1 MKADQYVT
9 VAREGT
15 HEAEI
20 NRSRF
25 LCSIAPAA
33 TEQEAQEFIA
43 RVRKEHPTAT
53 HNCYAYVIGADASVQ
68 KASDDGEPGGT
79 AGVPML
85 QMLTRREVRYAV
97 AVVTRYYGGVK
108 LGAGGLIR
116 AYGGVVGEALDALG
130 TITRHRY
137 RLATVTVDHQRA
149 GKTQN
154 DLRATGRAV
163 LDVRYGEAVSIEI
176 GLPEADVDAF
186 RAWLADVTAGTA
198 GFELGGEAYGDG

>member
-1 MKADQYVT
+1 MKSDQYAT
-9 VAREGT
+9 VAREGV
-15 HEAEI
+15 HESEI

-25 LCSIAPAA
+25 LCSLAPAA
-33 TEQEAQEFIA
+33 TEQEAQEFVA
-43 RVRKEHPTAT
+43 RIRREHPTAT

-85 QMLTRREVRYAV
+85 QMLMRRDVRYAV

-116 AYGGVVGEALDALG
+116 AYGGVVGEALDVLG
-130 TITRHRY
+130 TVTRRRY

-149 GKTQN
+149 GKIQN
-154 DLRATGRAV
+154 DLRSTGRTV
-163 LDVRYGEAVSIEI
+163 VDLRYGAAVEIEVA
-176 GLPEADVDAF
+176 LPEADLPGF
-186 RAWLADVTAGTA
+186 EAWLADTSAGTA
-198 GFELGGEAYGDG
+198 ALTLGGETYAP

>member
-1 MKADQYVT
+1 MKSDQYAT
-9 VAREGT
+9 VAREGV
-15 HEAEI
+15 HESEI

-25 LCSIAPAA
+25 LCSLAPAA
-33 TEQEAQEFIA
+33 TEQEAQEFVA
-43 RVRKEHPTAT
+43 RIRREHPTAT

-85 QMLTRREVRYAV
+85 QMLLRRDVRYAV

-116 AYGGVVGEALDALG
+116 AYGGVVGEALDVLG
-130 TITRHRY
+130 TVTRRRY

-149 GKTQN
+149 GKIQN
-154 DLRATGRAV
+154 DLRSTGRTV
-163 LDVRYGEAVSIEI
+163 VDLRYGAAVEIEVA
-176 GLPEADVDAF
+176 LPEADLPGF
-186 RAWLADVTAGTA
+186 EAWLADTSAGTA
-198 GFELGGEAYGDG
+198 ALTLGGETYAP

>member
-1 MKADQYVT
+1 MQEQYRT
-9 VAREGT
+9 VAREGV
-15 HEAEI
+15 HETEI

-25 LCSIAPAA
+25 LCALAPAA
-33 TEQEAQEFIA
+33 TEQEAQDFVA
-43 RVRKEHPTAT
+43 RIRREHPTAT
-53 HNCYAYVIGADASVQ
+53 HNCFAYVVGADAAVQ

-85 QMLTRREVRYAV
+85 QMLLRREVRYVA

-130 TITRHRY
+130 TVTRHRY

-149 GKTQN
+149 GKLEN

-163 LDVRYGEAVSIEI
+163 RDVRYAEAVTIEV
-176 GLPEADVDAF
+176 GLPDADVDNF
-186 RAWLADVTAGTA
+186 RLWLADATAGTA
-198 GFELGGEAYGDG
+198 ALELGGEAYGDG